1 MRIVLNGNAHNVGD
15 VSADVVVFSLT
26 SFIPQFT
33 RWGQIGVGK
42 SVMIPFNI
50 PDGTNQAKFRLSWKG
65 DWSRIPTSDL
75 DLFLLTPT
83 SKLNMDGW
91 TENSPELVSIDHP
104 EAGNWLAII
113 NGSDVPAGAETY
125 EFRIELDGKV
135 IR

>member
-1 MRIVLNGNAHNVGD
+1 
-15 VSADVVVFSLT
+15 
-26 SFIPQFT
+26 
-33 RWGQIGVGK
+33 
-42 SVMIPFNI
+42 MIPFNI

-65 DWSRIPTSDL
+65 DWSKIPTSDL
-75 DLFLLTPT
+75 DLLLLSPT
-83 SKLNMDGW
+83 SKLNTDGW